1 MSAREQINPLQQDL
15 SIKPNNI
22 SLKTDSSISTNNTE
36 DKDHV
41 TPATSKPLTYG
52 DLIIAYLSQI
62 NVEYVFGV
70 PGGAI
75 EPLYDALAR
84 RERADERT
92 LELAK
97 LPIKADGARR
107 GGRIGKGPRAIVAR
121 HEAGAAF
128 MADGYARETGRL
140 GVCTATTGP
149 GATNLITGVAGAYV
163 DCTPMLVITPQTA
176 LPNFGR
182 QSLQESSVDAVDT
195 VSMFEHCTC
204 YNSFVSH
211 ADQLEQKLFSAVAAA
226 YRSPQGPAHL
236 SIPMDIMAQPLA
248 KRSYSHNLGMYLRQP
263 KMIDTFKVDE
273 LCTRIS
279 QTLLGDGLRIVV
291 LLGKVSEQAS
301 LKVHEFCEQTNA
313 HLVATPTGKTWVDT
327 YHPSYRGV
335 FGFAGHSTAR
345 EAMVSPDVGLILAV
359 GADMDE
365 LSTNGWD
372 ESALLNEKLV
382 HIDSSA
388 ENFHQSYMA
397 SMHVHAD
404 YEELFIELIDDT
416 FHVTKKA
423 KINGMASATKSE
435 QSSLTTWMP
444 NLPVNSS
451 NDCDS
456 AVKPQQLMI
465 DLVDRLPNNTRF
477 MIDAG
482 NAWCWATHYLHP
494 KQKGN
499 YHIAMGFGAMAW
511 AVGAAIGVSFGVKD
525 APVVCITG
533 DGSYLMSAQEITV
546 AQVER
551 KNVIFIILNDQALGM
566 VKHGQRLGG
575 GEPIGFELPPV
586 DFAAMARAMGV
597 KSYNIHTQNDWVN
610 LDLNTVLNHQGPV
623 LLDIKID
630 PEAVPPMGKRV
641 EVLRK

>member
-1 MSAREQINPLQQDL
+1 MSAREQAHPLQQDQSTPSN
-15 SIKPNNI
+15 SIAVKIDPDINA
-22 SLKTDSSISTNNTE
+22 SNTE
-36 DKDHV
+36 DVSPD
-41 TPATSKPLTYG
+41 AAKPLTYG

-84 RERADERT
+84 RAKGDERT
-92 LELAK
+92 LELAR
-97 LPIKADGARR
+97 LPIKAGGARR
-107 GGRIGKGPRAIVAR
+107 GNRTGKGPRAIVAR

-236 SIPMDIMAQPLA
+236 SIPMDIMSQPLA

-273 LCTRIS
+273 LCTRIT
-279 QTLLGDGLRIVV
+279 QTLVGDGLRIVV
-291 LLGKVSEQAS
+291 LMGKVSVQAS
-301 LKVHEFCEQTNA
+301 QKVHEFCEQTNA
-313 HLVATPTGKTWVDT
+313 DLVATPTGKTWVDT
-327 YHPSYRGV
+327 YHPNYRGV
-335 FGFAGHSTAR
+335 FGFAGHASAR
-345 EAMVSPDVGLILAV
+345 EAMVSSDVGLILAV

-388 ENFHQSYMA
+388 DNFHQSYMA

-404 YEELFIELIDDT
+404 YEELFVELSDT
-416 FHVTKKA
+416 FYATKKA
-423 KINGMASATKSE
+423 ATYIAALDYKRDQAALS
-435 QSSLTTWMP
+435 TWMP
-444 NLPVNSS
+444 DL
-451 NDCDS
+451 S
-456 AVKPQQLMI
+456 ANMQDNGDPRVKPQQLMV
-465 DLVDRLPNNTRF
+465 DLVERLPDNTRF

-511 AVGAAIGVSFGVKD
+511 AVGAAIGVRLGVNE

-546 AQVER
+546 AQVEQ
-551 KNVIFIILNDQALGM
+551 KNVIFVILNDQALGM

-586 DFAAMARAMGV
+586 DFAAMAHSMGV
-597 KSYNIHTQNDWVN
+597 KAYNINNQSDWEN
-610 LDLNTVLNHQGPV
+610 LDLNAVMGHQGPV

-630 PEAVPPMGKRV
+630 PEVVPPMGKRV